1 MRVLRRFYLAGKNL
15 TGNTGLPIV
24 LLVDFKRVAMTAL
37 SGETPAKMPGG
48 AIIFTTG
55 TVETQA
61 P

>member
-1 MRVLRRFYLAGKNL
+1 LRVLRRFYLAGKNL
-15 TGNTGLPIV
+15 TGNTGA
-24 LLVDFKRVAMTAL
+24 LVDFKRVAMTAL

>member
-1 MRVLRRFYLAGKNL
+1 
-15 TGNTGLPIV
+15 

>member
-1 MRVLRRFYLAGKNL
+1 LRVLRRFYLAGKNL
-15 TGNTGLPIV
+15 TGNTGA
-24 LLVDFKRVAMTAL
+24 LVDFKRVAMTAL

-55 TVETQA
+55 IVETQA